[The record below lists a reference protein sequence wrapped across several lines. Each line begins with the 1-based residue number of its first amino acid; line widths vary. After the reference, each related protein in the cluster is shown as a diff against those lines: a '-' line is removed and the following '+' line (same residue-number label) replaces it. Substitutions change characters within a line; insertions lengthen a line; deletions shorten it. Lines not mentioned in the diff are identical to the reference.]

1 MTEDLQKKVE
11 RAVKLLRSYRGG
23 QPIEV
28 SYSGG
33 KDSDVI
39 LELVK
44 MSGIP
49 YRAIYKNT
57 TIDPVGTIKHCKEMG
72 VEIRRPKVDFFHL
85 IQKKGFPTMFK
96 RFCCQYLKEYKVLDN
111 AVQGIRRGESVKRAK
126 RYQEPIVCRI
136 YGGNKKNHVNI
147 YLPILEWTAQ
157 DVKEFIEER
166 GIKCHPLYYDEQGNF
181 HPERRLGCMGCPFK
195 PKHGIYDFKEKPKL
209 LRAWTRSA
217 MIWWNTTRPDAPTK
231 KKFQTIYDVFF
242 SNTFC
247 NSYQE
252 YLEEKHNLFE
262 TLDCKKFLEEYFGV
276 DLTF

>member
-1 MTEDLQKKVE
+1 
-11 RAVKLLRSYRGG
+11 
-23 QPIEV
+23 
-28 SYSGG
+28 
-33 KDSDVI
+33 
-39 LELVK
+39 

-72 VEIRRPKVDFFHL
+72 AEIMRPKVDFFHL
-85 IQKKGFPTMFK
+85 IQKNGFPTMFR
-96 RFCCQYLKEYKVLDN
+96 RFCCRYLKEYKVLDN
-111 AVQGIRRGESVKRAK
+111 AVQGIRREESVKRAK

-136 YGGNKKNHVNI
+136 YEGNKKNHVNV

-181 HPERRLGCMGCPFK
+181 HPERRLGCMGCPLK
-195 PKHGIYDFKEKPKL
+195 SKHGISDFKEKPKL
-209 LRAWTRSA
+209 LRAWMRSA
-217 MIWWNTTRPDAPTK
+217 MIWWNTTRPDTPSK